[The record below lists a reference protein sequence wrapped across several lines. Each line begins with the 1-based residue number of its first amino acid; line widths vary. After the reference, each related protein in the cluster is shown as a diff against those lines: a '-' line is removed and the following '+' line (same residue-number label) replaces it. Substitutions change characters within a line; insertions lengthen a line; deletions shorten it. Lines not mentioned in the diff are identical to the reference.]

1 MTEMD
6 MFEKLRTI
14 IEPYG
19 SVAIA
24 YSGGVDSSFLMAA
37 ATEILG
43 AENVLGIYVENDLHP
58 KREKFD
64 AYVMAEMLGWKVK
77 VISVGLD
84 SDPRIAENTKDRCY
98 YCKSAAFKTILDYA
112 KEKGFST
119 VMDGTNCDDLGEY
132 RPGLKAL
139 EELKIVSPLKE
150 AGFGKE
156 DVRKVSKARYDLP
169 TWNKPSNSCLATRI
183 PYGTP
188 LTHENL
194 ATVEKGEVFLH
205 QLGYLVCR
213 MRLHGN
219 LARIELPVEDFA
231 KFMSLHRET
240 VSDYFK
246 ELGVLYTT
254 LDVLGFRSGSQ
265 DESLE
270 VK

>member
-1 MTEMD
+1 MSETE
-6 MFEKLRTI
+6 MFEKLRSI

-37 ATEILG
+37 ASEILG
-43 AENVLGIYVENDLHP
+43 ADNVLGIYVENDLHP

-77 VISVGLD
+77 VVSVGLD

-98 YCKSAAFKTILDYA
+98 YCKRAAFQTIRDCA
-112 KEKGFST
+112 KKAGFST

-139 EELKIVSPLKE
+139 GELDIVSPIRE
-150 AGFGKE
+150 AGLGKE
-156 DVRKVSKARYDLP
+156 DVRKISKSRYD
-169 TWNKPSNSCLATRI
+169 LATRI

-188 LTHENL
+188 LTPSNL
-194 ATVEKGEVFLH
+194 GIVEKGEIFLH
-205 QLGYLVCR
+205 ELGYLVCR
-213 MRLHGN
+213 MRLHGH
-219 LARIELPVEDFA
+219 LARIELPVEDFT
-231 KFMSLHRET
+231 KFMSLHRKT

-246 ELGVLYTT
+246 ELGILYTT
-254 LDVLGFRSGSQ
+254 VDVLGFRSGSQ